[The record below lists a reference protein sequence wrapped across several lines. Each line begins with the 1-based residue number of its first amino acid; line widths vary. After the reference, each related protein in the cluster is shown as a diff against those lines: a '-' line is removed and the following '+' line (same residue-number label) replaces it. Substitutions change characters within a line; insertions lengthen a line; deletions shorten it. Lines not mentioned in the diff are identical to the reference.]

1 MIEVKNN
8 KLKLVFDGGIGI
20 IKMLGR
26 SNIFA
31 LVGGGKNP
39 KFSLKKVVIWDDNQK
54 KIKCE
59 LKFSSE
65 VKNIKLKRDK

>member
-1 MIEVKNN
+1 
-8 KLKLVFDGGIGI
+8 
-20 IKMLGR
+20 MLGR

-39 KFSLKKVVIWDDNQK
+39 KFSPKKVVIWDDHQK

-65 VKNIKLKRDK
+65 IKNIKLKRDK

>member
-1 MIEVKNN
+1 
-8 KLKLVFDGGIGI
+8 
-20 IKMLGR
+20 MLGR
-26 SNIFA
+26 SNIFD

-65 VKNIKLKRDK
+65 IKNIKLKRDK